1 MSTAMERYQGVILI
15 RLQNAGS
22 KSEGHYAFLVRD
34 DDMSVGKL
42 CREGAVPADDP
53 YFVPFDRQEVV
64 VTGTMSRGG
73 PKVFRGADVSYS
85 LEITLEQAVAGDEAD
100 SETEEN
106 NEQA

>member
-34 DDMSVGKL
+34 DDMSVVKL

-64 VTGTMSRGG
+64 GRHGNHE
-73 PKVFRGADVSYS
+73 PR
-85 LEITLEQAVAGDEAD
+85 VAGRLGGRAGRCRG
-100 SETEEN
+100 
-106 NEQA
+106 

>member
-34 DDMSVGKL
+34 DDMSVVKL

-64 VTGTMSRGG
+64 VTGTMSHGG
-73 PKVFRGADVSYS
+73 WSPRRTSRPLPGMRLIVKPKK
-85 LEITLEQAVAGDEAD
+85 T
-100 SETEEN
+100 TNKHEN
-106 NEQA
+106 MSQVRLR

>member
-34 DDMSVGKL
+34 DDMSVVKL
-42 CREGAVPADDP
+42 CREGAVP
-53 YFVPFDRQEVV
+53 DRQEVV
-64 VTGTMSRGG
+64 VTGTMSHGWL
-73 PKVFRGADVSYS
+73 VASAV
-85 LEITLEQAVAGDEAD
+85 EQAVAGDEAD

>member
-34 DDMSVGKL
+34 DDMSVVKL

-64 VTGTMSRGG
+64 VTGTMSH
-73 PKVFRGADVSYS
+73 GAVTINSPILPAS
-85 LEITLEQAVAGDEAD
+85 ATSAVATALRCR
-100 SETEEN
+100 
-106 NEQA
+106 

>member
-34 DDMSVGKL
+34 DDMSVVKL

-53 YFVPFDRQEVV
+53 YFVPFDRQE
-64 VTGTMSRGG
+64 GTMSHGWL
-73 PKVFRGADVSYS
+73 VASAV
-85 LEITLEQAVAGDEAD
+85 EQAVAGDEAD

>member
-34 DDMSVGKL
+34 DDMSVVKL

-53 YFVPFDRQEVV
+53 YFGPLPGMRLIVKPKKTTNKHEN
-64 VTGTMSRGG
+64 MSQVRL
-73 PKVFRGADVSYS
+73 R
-85 LEITLEQAVAGDEAD
+85 
-100 SETEEN
+100 
-106 NEQA
+106 